1 MRVEELRAMVRKL
14 PELPYDTFWNQ
25 KRNEIRIRMLD
36 PNDDPSRLLTWS
48 AIIAT
53 MFVGNAPYIDRELK
67 ALQDDHWTRW
77 IPAITEDDFGGPER
91 YNGLPTTSGNLI
103 HQAYHLL
110 QWEKATGKRV
120 KDLERIVE
128 FGGGYGA
135 MAKLIRRSGFTGE
148 YIIFDTPEF
157 SLLQEYYLSNVGID
171 DVHCISSDHAWSVA
185 WKRPADLF
193 IALWSLS
200 ETDDATQ
207 ERIFTRIN
215 ARSVLVSG
223 LRPHAE
229 PTHFET
235 LVMEDKRFSWSSQHI
250 QHLLGNHYMIG
261 VEIGPVAASKKP
273 AKKKAA

>member
-1 MRVEELRAMVRKL
+1 MRVEELRTLVRKL
-14 PELPYDTFWNQ
+14 PTLPHDTFWNM
-25 KRNEIRIRMLD
+25 KRNEIRTRILD
-36 PNDDPSRLLTWS
+36 PNDDPSKFLTWS
-48 AIIAT
+48 VIIAT
-53 MFVGNAPYIDRELK
+53 MFVGNAPYIDKELT
-67 ALQDDHWTRW
+67 ALQADNWIRW
-77 IPAITEDDFGGPER
+77 IPALSEDEFGEPER
-91 YNGLPTTSGNLI
+91 YIALPTTSGNMI

-120 KDLERIVE
+120 KDIKRIVE

-135 MAKLIRRSGFTGE
+135 MAKLVRRSGFTGE

-157 SLLQEYYLSNVGID
+157 SLLQEFYLSNIGID
-171 DVHCISSDHAWSVA
+171 DVHCISTDHAWSVA
-185 WKRPADLF
+185 CKRPADLF

-200 ETDDATQ
+200 ETDNATQ
-207 ERIFTRIN
+207 ERIFKGIN
-215 ARSVLVSG
+215 AHSVLVSG

-229 PTHFET
+229 PTYFET

-261 VEIGPVAASKKP
+261 VEIGPMTASKKT